1 MCITGV
7 LKTLKPL
14 SDKGQKVKPEDVALF
29 SGYKPELDVRLIDW
43 ALRWPTDTSTFVDWN
58 IAMSCQ
64 TVIC

>member
-43 ALRWPTDTSTFVDWN
+43 ALRWPTDTSTFVD
-58 IAMSCQ
+58 
-64 TVIC
+64 